1 MTVPHRKPT
10 AHDSAIVVRRR
21 LQSMMEN
28 GHLPA
33 DGRLPTERQLSE
45 SMGIGRRAV
54 RAALETLYA
63 EGMIWRQ
70 QGKGTFAGQA
80 PDKTQI
86 LAAEIVGET
95 NFAEVMDAR
104 LCIEPTLAALCAK
117 RALPADIDRMRN
129 LARRAVE
136 ASDPVSIE
144 LWDGALHRL
153 IARAAGNKPLLT
165 AFSMIDEIRGNE
177 SWRDLR
183 AKARSLETLKVSDR
197 EHHAIIDTIEAGN
210 SEAAEHAMR
219 SHLTTLANN
228 LNRILGRIGSNL
240 NLIGADTL
248 LPRDR
253 KPKVSDPSLSV
264 DTIAAAEQL
273 MGLHYTVQERQQMLD
288 NLAGQITSAVQRRA
302 VPLANSVPMAMRF
315 DPRLPGFAMPH
326 AADAL
331 RLTKPDPAFPTLN
344 DDIAFAPITELAAWI
359 KGGRLTSRRL
369 TQIYLDRIAALGP
382 KLECF
387 AVVTG
392 DQALTEA
399 DAADA
404 LTRSGVNLGP
414 LHGIPYGLKDLF
426 DTKGVVTGWGAEP
439 FRDRVPDQDATIV
452 TRLRAAGAVLL
463 GKTTVGALAY
473 NDIWYG
479 GLTRN
484 PWNLNEGSSGSSAG
498 SASATAAG
506 LCAFAI
512 GTETLGSI
520 TSPSQRCGTTG
531 LRPTFGRVSR
541 AGCMALCNSLDKV
554 GPICR
559 SVEDTAIVLSVL
571 NGVDGQ
577 DRSSIAAPFV
587 FDACASV
594 RDIRVGYLPEA
605 FGEGATAVDHAA
617 LVATRALGVKVAAVS
632 LPDLPYGALM
642 NILFAE
648 AAASFEHLTLS
659 GLDDTLTWQDAAAWP
674 NAMRKARFLSAVDHV
689 QLDRL
694 RYLVMQALDGLFTQ
708 CDVLIGPFMTGPM
721 LIASNFTG
729 HPCLHLRAGFE
740 DLGTRSPA
748 SLASG
753 SLTTGDADLTGRTY
767 TVPQGISLWG
777 RLFDEG
783 PILNLGMALESA
795 LGVANRRPGFPA

>member
-1 MTVPHRKPT
+1 VTQNLIT
-10 AHDSAIVVRRR
+10 LEAI
-21 LQSMMEN
+21 
-28 GHLPA
+28 
-33 DGRLPTERQLSE
+33 
-45 SMGIGRRAV
+45 
-54 RAALETLYA
+54 AATETLMGVSY
-63 EGMIWRQ
+63 
-70 QGKGTFAGQA
+70 T
-80 PDKTQI
+80 
-86 LAAEIVGET
+86 AA
-95 NFAEVMDAR
+95 
-104 LCIEPTLAALCAK
+104 
-117 RALPADIDRMRN
+117 
-129 LARRAVE
+129 
-136 ASDPVSIE
+136 
-144 LWDGALHRL
+144 
-153 IARAAGNKPLLT
+153 
-165 AFSMIDEIRGNE
+165 
-177 SWRDLR
+177 
-183 AKARSLETLKVSDR
+183 
-197 EHHAIIDTIEAGN
+197 
-210 SEAAEHAMR
+210 
-219 SHLTTLANN
+219 
-228 LNRILGRIGSNL
+228 
-240 NLIGADTL
+240 
-248 LPRDR
+248 
-253 KPKVSDPSLSV
+253 
-264 DTIAAAEQL
+264 
-273 MGLHYTVQERQQMLD
+273 ERQQMLD
-288 NLAGQITSAVQRRA
+288 NLEGQIASAVQRRA
-302 VPLANSVPMAMRF
+302 VPLANAVPMAMRF

-326 AADAL
+326 GADRVHLSAATADL
-331 RLTKPDPAFPTLN
+331 PGCDE
-344 DDIAFAPITELAAWI
+344 DIAFAPITDLAGWI
-359 KGGRLTSRRL
+359 KSGALTSRRL
-369 TQIYLDRIAALGP
+369 TQIYLDRIASLGP

-387 AVVTG
+387 ATVTP
-392 DQALTEA
+392 DLALAEA

-404 LTRSGVNLGP
+404 LTRAGVSLGP
-414 LHGIPYGLKDLF
+414 LHGIPYGVKDLF

-439 FRDRVPDQDATIV
+439 FQNRVPDTDAKIV
-452 TRLRAAGAVLL
+452 TRLRGAGAVLL

-479 GLTRN
+479 GVTRN

-559 SVEDTAIVLSVL
+559 SVEDTAIVLAAL
-571 NGVDGQ
+571 NGADIN
-577 DRSSIAAPFV
+577 DRSTLSAPFV
-587 FDACASV
+587 FDAAAGISGLK
-594 RDIRVGYLPEA
+594 VGYLAEA
-605 FGEGATAVDHAA
+605 FAEGATAIDHAA
-617 LVATRALGVKVAAVS
+617 LAATRALGVEVVEVK

-648 AAASFEHLTLS
+648 AAASFEDLTLS

-721 LIASNFTG
+721 LIASNYTG

-753 SLTTGDADLTGRTY
+753 SLTTGEADTAGKTF

-783 PILNLGMALESA
+783 PILNLGMALERA
-795 LGVANRRPGFPA
+795 LAVADRRPGFPG